1 MTHLSKWE
9 RIGIVILLLFAWALR
24 WVALMEVPPGWRDDD
39 LIELYTFS
47 LRVAEEGPQLYFPGA
62 SGHEPLYH
70 TLRAPLVATAGVNA
84 ASARLMAAGAGTLAV
99 GLTWALGRRLLGPRG
114 GILAGALVTVSFWSL
129 MYSRVAIR
137 HMGALPWMLLTIYW
151 GWRWLHD
158 RQQPRGALWGIIL
171 GTAGSVLTYYAGRLM
186 PALLV
191 GMLIFSASRAGR
203 WRRYLLALG
212 IGLALTV
219 PMFLAAARLPGADAR
234 VSEVAV
240 PVTALL
246 EGNLRPLIQT
256 TWTTLGMF
264 HARGDPEWLYNYHE
278 RPVFD
283 PVTAI
288 GFYLS
293 LVLAL
298 LGWRRPKN
306 RLLLLWLAIGL
317 SPSFLSLPP
326 SSYGHAILA
335 LPAVY
340 LLLASL
346 LPTLSTL
353 LARRRQGRIS
363 WAPGLL
369 GALLL
374 LTVGARD
381 LWGYFRLWPSHPM
394 VRFLYRADYR
404 ALSDTL
410 CEGPLC
416 EGTLREDT
424 LREDTLRED
433 TLRED
438 CISDIA
444 IGSML
449 FGIWDKVALRTDCEQ
464 LQSPLRTEGPR
475 WVNPARALVFAAG
488 RATPL
493 HLQDEGS
500 RHPQIAALLAASQT
514 LDGPAGMQSYR
525 VEPPAPPDHA
535 ITRTVGGKATVDQP
549 FEGVIALEA
558 AAQVPAD
565 RAITLATWWRIDG
578 KLPLPP
584 ETLIPQPPPPGVYS
598 GPRLKVFAH
607 LRDGDQTV
615 SIDDGLWAD
624 PYSLRP
630 GDLLLQFHD
639 FYVPDDLDTADLTVQ
654 LGFYDPLT
662 GERWRPPDGADS
674 LVLSLNQPPALVD

>member
-9 RIGIVILLLFAWALR
+9 RIGIVALLLVAWGLR
-24 WVALMEVPPGWRDDD
+24 WIALMEVPPGWRDDD

-70 TLRAPLVATAGVNA
+70 TLRAPLVAAAGINA
-84 ASARLMAAGAGTLAV
+84 ASARLMAAGAGTLAIV
-99 GLTWALGRRLLGPRG
+99 LTWALGRRLLGPRG
-114 GILAGALVTVSFWSL
+114 GMLAGALVTVSFWSL

-137 HMGALPWMLLTIYW
+137 HMGALPWMLLAIYW
-151 GWRWLHD
+151 GWRLLRD
-158 RQQPRGALWGIIL
+158 RRIPRGALWGIVL
-171 GTAGSVLTYYAGRLM
+171 GSAGSVLTYYAGRLM

-191 GMLIFSASRAGR
+191 GMLILCAPRAGR

-212 IGLALTV
+212 LGLALSA
-219 PMFLAAARLPGADAR
+219 PMFLTAARLPGADAR
-234 VSEVAV
+234 VSEVAL

-246 EGNLRPLIQT
+246 QGDLRPLIQT
-256 TWTTLGMF
+256 TWTSLGMF

-293 LVLAL
+293 LILAL
-298 LGWRRPKN
+298 VGWRQPKN
-306 RLLLLWLAIGL
+306 RLLLFWLATGL
-317 SPSFLSLPP
+317 SPAFLSLPP

-346 LPTLSTL
+346 ASRLPRL
-353 LARRRQGRIS
+353 LTRQGQGTVM
-363 WAPGLL
+363 WAPRLL
-369 GALLL
+369 GALLFV
-374 LTVGARD
+374 TVGARD

-410 CEGPLC
+410 CEG
-416 EGTLREDT
+416 TLREDT
-424 LREDTLRED
+424 LREDS
-433 TLRED
+433 
-438 CISDIA
+438 ISNIA

-449 FGIWDKVALRTDCEQ
+449 FGSWDKVALRTDCEQ
-464 LQSPLRTEGPR
+464 LQWSPLTEGPLLEGPR

-500 RHPQIAALLAASQT
+500 RHPQIAALLTASET
-514 LDGPAGMQSYR
+514 LEGPVGMQSYR

-535 ITRTVGGKATVDQP
+535 ITRTAAGNPTADQT
-549 FEGVIALEA
+549 FAGVVALEA

-565 RAITLATWWRIDG
+565 RTITLATWWRIDG

-584 ETLIPQPPPPGVYS
+584 EVLIPHPPPPGLYS
-598 GPRLKVFAH
+598 GPRLSIFAH
-607 LRDGDQTV
+607 LKDGDQTV
-615 SIDDGLWAD
+615 SIDDGLWVD

-639 FYVPDDLDTADLTVQ
+639 FDVPDDLDTADLTVR

-662 GERWRPPDGADS
+662 NERWRTSDGADS
-674 LVLSLNQPPALVD
+674 LMLSLSQPPALVE